1 MEIVNIYSNV
11 YASASK
17 KIINSTKFTDIKL
30 VFVSELD
37 LVNKD
42 IGLEFLELI
51 NKRYAGMFYGVQESN
66 QKINKI
72 IKRTNFNDWG
82 NVSNFLHELMKVV
95 YEDME
100 SASKKVN
107 KEEYYNKLWSLD
119 YIIPRFNIKVGE
131 KNLQEL
137 SPGEK
142 GIVLLI
148 FYLTLSKD
156 DSPLI
161 IDQPE
166 DNLDNQSVF
175 KSLVPC
181 ILDAKK
187 RRQIIIVTH
196 NPNIAVACDS
206 EEVIVCNMDKLTN
219 SISYISGSLENPSI
233 KKHIVDILEG
243 TKPAFDLRSQNY
255 LAIDQ

>member
-1 MEIVNIYSNV
+1 MRIWIY
-11 YASASK
+11 
-17 KIINSTKFTDIKL
+17 L
-30 VFVSELD
+30 
-37 LVNKD
+37 
-42 IGLEFLELI
+42 
-51 NKRYAGMFYGVQESN
+51 Q
-66 QKINKI
+66 
-72 IKRTNFNDWG
+72 
-82 NVSNFLHELMKVV
+82 
-95 YEDME
+95 
-100 SASKKVN
+100 KKVN

-119 YIIPRFNIKVGE
+119 YIIPRFNIKVEG
-131 KNLQEL
+131 KNIQEL

-156 DSPLI
+156 DAPLI

-166 DNLDNQSVF
+166 DNLDNQSVY

-206 EEVIVCNMDKLTN
+206 EEVIVCNMDKLSN
-219 SISYISGSLENPSI
+219 SISYISGSLENPDI

-255 LAIDQ
+255 LALP